1 MTIHAIARVRVPGQA
16 VAASRQ
22 LSQSIQFNG
31 QPALPARDWQLA
43 PARRGKPWVLVRP
56 FVDRN
61 SQAAARWDRSAV
73 DSHEWITLE
82 RQVQA
87 RIGNANQGPP
97 VDGRPMGQ
105 WRVCGWSPLSVSSR
119 GLPRQGCE
127 KCLPLASHPLPF
139 LL

>member
-1 MTIHAIARVRVPGQA
+1 MSIHAIARVRVPGQA

-61 SQAAARWDRSAV
+61 SQAAACWDRCAV
-73 DSHEWITLE
+73 DSHEWIALE
-82 RQVQA
+82 GQVKA
-87 RIGNANQGPP
+87 GMGRANQERPGGWAADGP
-97 VDGRPMGQ
+97 VEGVWMESLVRILQRP
-105 WRVCGWSPLSVSSR
+105 PSSR
-119 GLPRQGCE
+119 V
-127 KCLPLASHPLPF
+127 
-139 LL
+139 